1 MADIESTQGDY
12 PVRLE
17 AFEGP
22 LDLLLYLIKKD
33 EVDIHDIPIESIT
46 RQFNEYLRM
55 MKLLDLNIAGEFL
68 VMSATLMH
76 IKSRMLLP
84 EEDRSEELED
94 EDDPRWDLV
103 RQLVEYKKFRD
114 AALHLEKLEDN
125 QHNVLLPPAEGI
137 DLGQEPGLAIRDV
150 SLFDLVRTLGDVLTR
165 ARREVPHEIANRAFS
180 VAEKIDHI
188 VRLTEELPEDGGVS
202 LLGLFEGMEHRA
214 EIVCTFLAVLELIRM
229 RRIRAV
235 QAGLFGDIEVRKAP
249 PAPPE
254 PEPAAPD
261 PTPEEFLAEGRRN
274 RRKKAK
280 PPAEDEKDDAQPDDE
295 DAESDGSDESDE
307 SVEDDE
313 EEDDDEEDEDEDEED
328 ADEDEEEDDDDDDDD
343 EEEEDDEVEDD
354 DDDDDDD
361 EDSDDE
367 SEEKS

>member
-46 RQFNEYLRM
+46 RQFNHYLGM

-235 QAGLFGDIEVRKAP
+235 QTGLFGDIEVRKAP

-280 PPAEDEKDDAQPDDE
+280 APAEEKTEDADDE
-295 DAESDGSDESDE
+295 DDKSDGSDESDG

-313 EEDDDEEDEDEDEED
+313 EDDDGEDDEDEDEDE
-328 ADEDEEEDDDDDDDD
+328 DEDDEEDDDD
-343 EEEEDDEVEDD
+343 EEEEDDEEDD

-361 EDSDDE
+361 E